1 MRQKTNS
8 GLPPYGGRDDSM
20 SDERIAHILNEAS
33 SMMKSS
39 VSSGLQ
45 HQLKDEQQR
54 RVHEDSHSNEDSKSP
69 LQPCPSPFFK
79 EQIKQTQDS
88 CIQSQSNPHIRQ
100 EDVNPEKM
108 ARLYQ
113 EIMTR
118 APREAFPSGGLPAAA
133 GMPGNTFSGLAAD
146 ESMRLAFERE
156 MVKLQQ
162 QAQPPNFPNFS
173 SLMALQ
179 QQMLNGA
186 QDLSLGKETA
196 VKELKTNG
204 QRNSF
209 TSSQTSLENSSAV
222 AQQNTTNAKDS
233 STPSVERLYPG
244 MCKSDTGNN
253 TPASQPSANTPAL
266 NANSAAP
273 SPLSNTIL
281 PPAMTSN
288 DDFSTTA
295 SPLQRMAS
303 ITNSLITQPPVPPH
317 HPQPQRPTKAVLPP
331 ITQQQFDMFNN
342 LNTEDIVRRVKEAL
356 SQYSISQ
363 RLFGESVLGL
373 SQGSVSDLLARP
385 KPWHMLTQKGREPF
399 IRMKMFLEDENAV
412 HKLVASQYKIA
423 PEKLMRTGNY
433 SGTPQIPQGLANK
446 MQGTLPMQ
454 KMINDLKLQEPTQA
468 QQIMQ
473 QMQAAAV
480 MSAAMQQQHQ
490 AQQSQHQA
498 VAQAAQAVAQA
509 AQHHQSMLLTSP
521 GLPPQH
527 AIPLPAATTN
537 PNSSVPTTASG
548 PSGEKKPMIMPIHS
562 PHTPNAMRNLHQHM
576 SPTVYEMAALTQ
588 DLDTQVIT
596 TKIKE
601 ALLTNNIGQKIFG
614 EAVLGLSQGSVSEL
628 LSKPKP
634 WHMLSIKGRE
644 PFIRMQLW
652 LSDANNVERLQVL
665 KNERREASKRRRS
678 TGPNQQDNSSDTSSN
693 DTNDFYTSSPGP
705 GSVGSSVSG
714 PTPNKKQ
721 RVLFSEEQK
730 EALRLAFA
738 LDPYPNVGTIEFLA
752 NELGLATRTITN
764 WFHNHRMRLKQQV
777 PHGPPGAENPIPS
790 RENTNSTPFDPVQFR
805 ILLQQRLLELHKER
819 MGLTGTNPLPY
830 PPYFAAAALL
840 SRSLAGIPNATP
852 AVPGIAGESEIH
864 ALNQAF
870 KEQMSGLD
878 LSMSSLKRERTD
890 DFEDDLEEGHL
901 SENDNDSLDED
912 DKSGDYKDTPRSSI
926 SSSDRFFGANMRSNK
941 RKRAAPQW
949 VNPAAVGLNATP
961 TTESSDRLI
970 NGVCIMQSNQRTEPI
985 SDQNEEEIHKTQTS
999 EDQEIV
1005 HSDIMEPEVVIKQE
1019 KADCESDSE
1028 QNSALT
1034 KSKEDKIKV
1043 MQEEKLRMV
1052 RVSRL
1057 SNEEEQISTASTW
1070 NY

>member
-1 MRQKTNS
+1 MGAN
-8 GLPPYGGRDDSM
+8 
-20 SDERIAHILNEAS
+20 
-33 SMMKSS
+33 
-39 VSSGLQ
+39 
-45 HQLKDEQQR
+45 
-54 RVHEDSHSNEDSKSP
+54 
-69 LQPCPSPFFK
+69 
-79 EQIKQTQDS
+79 
-88 CIQSQSNPHIRQ
+88 
-100 EDVNPEKM
+100 
-108 ARLYQ
+108 
-113 EIMTR
+113 
-118 APREAFPSGGLPAAA
+118 AFP
-133 GMPGNTFSGLAAD
+133 GLAAD
-146 ESMRLAFERE
+146 ENMRLAFERE
-156 MVKLQQ
+156 MSKLQQ
-162 QAQPPNFPNFS
+162 QQHAAQPPNFANFS

-186 QDLSLGKETA
+186 QDLTLGPDDKPKDNNK
-196 VKELKTNG
+196 VNG
-204 QRNSF
+204 QRTSFEGCQNSH
-209 TSSQTSLENSSAV
+209 SNHGQT
-222 AQQNTTNAKDS
+222 TPNAKDS
-233 STPSVERLYPG
+233 NSSEVERLYPG
-244 MCKSDTGNN
+244 LVKSEQGSK
-253 TPASQPSANTPAL
+253 TPAPLASSNASTTNT
-266 NANSAAP
+266 NSAAP
-273 SPLSNTIL
+273 SPLSNSIL
-281 PPAMTSN
+281 PPAMTPN
-288 DDFSTTA
+288 EEFSATA

-317 HPQPQRPTKAVLPP
+317 HNPPQRPTKAVLPP

-433 SGTPQIPQGLANK
+433 SGSPQIPQGLANK
-446 MQGTLPMQ
+446 MQASLPMQ
-454 KMINDLKLQEPTQA
+454 KMMSELKLQEPA
-468 QQIMQ
+468 HIMQ

-480 MSAAMQQQHQ
+480 MSAAMQQHQ
-490 AQQSQHQA
+490 QQQAAAAQQSQQQA
-498 VAQAAQAVAQA
+498 AAQAAVQAAQAAAAAQAAQ
-509 AQHHQSMLLTSP
+509 QHHQSMLLTSP

-527 AIPLPAATTN
+527 TIALPAA
-537 PNSSVPTTASG
+537 NSQPTSG
-548 PSGEKKPMIMPIHS
+548 NSTPAGPTPDKKPMMMPIHS
-562 PHTPNAMRNLHQHM
+562 PHQGNAMRNMHQHM

-705 GSVGSSVSG
+705 GSVGSSG
-714 PTPNKKQ
+714 APPNKKQ

-777 PHGPPGAENPIPS
+777 PHGPPGQETNIPT

-819 MGLTGTNPLPY
+819 MGLGANTPLPY

-840 SRSLAGIPNATP
+840 GRSLAGMPGTNAQTALP
-852 AVPGIAGESEIH
+852 TNEAELR

-870 KEQMSGLD
+870 REQMSGLD

-890 DFEDDLEEGHL
+890 DFDDDLDESHL
-901 SENDNDSLDED
+901 SENENDDLDDED
-912 DKSGDYKDTPRSSI
+912 KTSDYRNSALASMNAQQ
-926 SSSDRFFGANMRSNK
+926 FLNNMRSNR
-941 RKRAAPQW
+941 RKPAAPQW
-949 VNPAAVGLNATP
+949 VNPAVPNAN
-961 TTESSDRLI
+961 ESERII
-970 NGVCIMQSNQRTEPI
+970 NGVCVMQGEGDNHQPTVNDEDLHNKSLHQED
-985 SDQNEEEIHKTQTS
+985 SDMMEAPHQS
-999 EDQEIV
+999 V
-1005 HSDIMEPEVVIKQE
+1005 MEPEVLIKQE
-1019 KADCESDSE
+1019 KEDCESDSE
-1028 QNSALT
+1028 KTNT
-1034 KSKEDKIKV
+1034 EDANPSNDERIKV
-1043 MQEEKLRMV
+1043 VQEDKLRMV
-1052 RVSRL
+1052 RVNRL
-1057 SNEEEQISTASTW
+1057 SNEDEPIVAGNSASATAW